1 MGLDDLLKILEQAS
15 ASQSTGSSADADPLT
30 DLLGSLLG
38 GGTQATP
45 TRSSKSSGS
54 RRTSSAKNA
63 SSNDAL
69 SGMLAPIANE
79 LANKLGLP
87 PELANA
93 VIAFAVTQL
102 ANSQANASGSSS
114 RQNTGSVLAKGRGM
128 LSNADGGLVQRL
140 GSGQAIDSDFLHSS
154 GIAQQL
160 ASQTGMDSQTA
171 ATSLQ
176 QVFSMLSGNAPAP
189 SAPATSIFGKAS
201 ASVGVAESES
211 PVSRKKS
218 SSKSHKK

>member
-1 MGLDDLLKILEQAS
+1 MGLEDLLKILEQAS
-15 ASQSTGSSADADPLT
+15 ASQSTSSSSNADPLA

-38 GGTQATP
+38 GGAQTTP
-45 TRSSKSSGS
+45 SRPSKSSGS
-54 RRTSSAKNA
+54 RRTSSTKSA

-69 SGMLAPIANE
+69 SAMLAPIVDE

-102 ANSQANASGSSS
+102 ANSQANASGSAS
-114 RQNTGSVLAKGRGM
+114 RPNTGSVLAKGRGM

-140 GSGQAIDSDFLHSS
+140 ASGQSIDSDFLHSS

-176 QVFSMLSGNAPAP
+176 QVFSLLSGDAPAP
-189 SAPATSIFGKAS
+189 SAPRQKTWSTSA
-201 ASVGVAESES
+201 
-211 PVSRKKS
+211 
-218 SSKSHKK
+218 